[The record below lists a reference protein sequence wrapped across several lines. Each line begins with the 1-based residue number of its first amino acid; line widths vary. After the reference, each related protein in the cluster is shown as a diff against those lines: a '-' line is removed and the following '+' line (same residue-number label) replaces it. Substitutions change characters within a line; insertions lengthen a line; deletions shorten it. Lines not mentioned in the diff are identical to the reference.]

1 MNLGPGF
8 DLWNGMPRRILP
20 DGRQAVVAPL
30 TFGRGRI
37 CIGKKDDLGFEHG
50 Y

>member
-1 MNLGPGF
+1 MSEELHVWFGT
-8 DLWNGMPRRILP
+8 PRRVFSNGL
-20 DGRQAVVAPL
+20 QALITPL

-37 CIGKKDDLGFEHG
+37 CVGKKDDLGIDIS